1 MLRPETSR
9 WQGYV
14 EDTITIDWQTP
25 PVMEKAR
32 ALADRLRRRR
42 VEGARG
48 LPFVRDEIAHTA
60 DAGRDELP
68 CRASQVLEA
77 GTGIGFSKSH
87 LLAALLRAVGVP
99 AGFCYQVLRR
109 GRSCRR
115 HAAVRLQRR
124 STCRASSAGSR
135 STRAAT
141 SPGSTP
147 SSRPT
152 SRGSRCTA
160 DPARGEWIYPLIWTR
175 PAAVVVDLLSRNTS
189 LAKIAEHV
197 PEELPGVAAAE
208 ASAVYRP
215 LKSGLRFSRNARTP
229 SR

>member
-1 MLRPETSR
+1 MLRPETPR

-32 ALADRLRRRR
+32 ALAAGCSDD
-42 VEGARG
+42 VSKARAVYT
-48 LPFVRDEIAHTA
+48 FVRDAIAHTA

-109 GRSCRR
+109 G
-115 HAAVRLQRR
+115 AAGDGTLLYGFNGVYMQSLERWIALDARGNKPGLVAEFSTDEPRL
-124 STCRASSAGSR
+124 AV
-135 STRAAT
+135 
-141 SPGSTP
+141 
-147 SSRPT
+147 
-152 SRGSRCTA
+152 TA
-160 DPARGEWIYPLIWTR
+160 DPSLGEWIYPQIFTR
-175 PAAVVVDLLSRNTS
+175 PAALVVDLLSRNTS
-189 LAKIAEHV
+189 LARIAEHV
-197 PEELPGVAAAE
+197 PEALPGVP
-208 ASAVYRP
+208 V
-215 LKSGLRFSRNARTP
+215 
-229 SR
+229 

>member
-1 MLRPETSR
+1 VPRPESPR

-32 ALADRLRRRR
+32 ALVSGCADDAAK
-42 VEGARG
+42 ARAVYH
-48 LPFVRDEIAHTA
+48 FVRDEIAHTA

-68 CRASQVLEA
+68 CRASEVLEA

-109 GRSCRR
+109 AEPEAGTLLYGFNGVYLPSGERWILLDARGNKPGL
-115 HAAVRLQRR
+115 AAAFSTDEPRL
-124 STCRASSAGSR
+124 AV
-135 STRAAT
+135 
-141 SPGSTP
+141 
-147 SSRPT
+147 
-152 SRGSRCTA
+152 TA

-175 PAAVVVDLLSRNTS
+175 PAALIVDLLSRNKS
-189 LAKIAEHV
+189 LSRIAEHV
-197 PEELPGVAAAE
+197 PEELAGVARQADPA
-208 ASAVYRP
+208 
-215 LKSGLRFSRNARTP
+215 GP
-229 SR
+229 SVP

>member
-1 MLRPETSR
+1 LVLRPESAR

-32 ALADRLRRRR
+32 ALASGCLDD
-42 VEGARG
+42 VSKARSVYT
-48 LPFVRDEIAHTA
+48 FVRDAIAHTA

-99 AGFCYQVLRR
+99 AGFCYQVLRGAAEEHGTLLYGFNGIYLQSLERWVALDAR
-109 GRSCRR
+109 GNRPGLDAEFSIDEPRL
-115 HAAVRLQRR
+115 AVRAEPL
-124 STCRASSAGSR
+124 
-135 STRAAT
+135 
-141 SPGSTP
+141 
-147 SSRPT
+147 
-152 SRGSRCTA
+152 
-160 DPARGEWIYPLIWTR
+160 RGEWIYPLIWTR

-189 LAKIAEHV
+189 LARIAEHI
-197 PEELPGVAAAE
+197 PEELPGVSRE
-208 ASAVYRP
+208 EPNAVQ
-215 LKSGLRFSRNARTP
+215 A
-229 SR
+229 